1 MEHAETAGYKK
12 PSRAVPRAAAV
23 RPRRKVQA
31 PAEARVD
38 LRWKP
43 GVKVRRWLQAA
54 RCICLNFHASKCLWH
69 RRQVYGEWKK
79 NVDKWPS
86 NQLEHAINHW
96 SANNTSRTSCERSL
110 RCHHVSCS
118 AKQSKQNMLGI
129 GLWEKHLSVLIK
141 N

>member
-1 MEHAETAGYKK
+1 MERGA
-12 PSRAVPRAAAV
+12 
-23 RPRRKVQA
+23 
-31 PAEARVD
+31 
-38 LRWKP
+38 
-43 GVKVRRWLQAA
+43 
-54 RCICLNFHASKCLWH
+54 
-69 RRQVYGEWKK
+69 K

-96 SANNTSRTSCERSL
+96 SANNTSRRSCERSL